1 MGEKKRVYI
10 SLFFWFL
17 TAIFILI
24 NFNLSYNVEK
34 MKVSSREMESKFNL
48 MRFWAEEIKNSKV
61 SRGNQDVL
69 AVVDSVA
76 KKYNIQ
82 LDSVRPVQNFFEI
95 TARGVD
101 PVSVINFL
109 SEIEKANS
117 STIVKLKLRKNFAD
131 ENSDDVEMMLAP

>member
-1 MGEKKRVYI
+1 MGEKARVYL

-17 TAIFILI
+17 TAFFILL
-24 NFNLSYNVEK
+24 NFNLSYKLEK
-34 MKVSSREMESKFNL
+34 MRDSSSELESKINL
-48 MRFWAEEIKNSKV
+48 MRFWAEEIKNSKA

-69 AVVDSVA
+69 AVVDSAA

-131 ENSDDVEMMLAP
+131 ENSNDVEMMLAP